1 MKEYLDIFDENNKS
15 LNEKKERKIVHEKG
29 LWHREVSV
37 WIINDK
43 NELLIQK
50 RAATKKLAPNKWAL
64 CAGHIISGESIIE
77 AAIREVEEEVGIENL
92 CPADLI
98 LFDIHKSSNI
108 TENIQNNNYKY
119 CYILKTNYKESD
131 LKIQEEELSEAKF
144 VSFEDLKKWSKDEP
158 DIFTGSLK
166 GEKLENTITK
176 IKEKLKE
183 LEEEY

>member
-15 LNEKKERKIVHEKG
+15 LNEKKDRKVVHEKG
-29 LWHREVSV
+29 LWHREVSI
-37 WIINDK
+37 WILNDK

-50 RAATKKLAPNKWAL
+50 RAATKVLAPNKWSL
-64 CAGHIISGESIIE
+64 CAGHIFAGETIME
-77 AAIREVEEEVGIENL
+77 AAIRETEEEVGIKNL
-92 CPADLI
+92 CPADFI

-108 TENIQNNNYKY
+108 TETVQNNNYKY

-131 LKIQEEELSEAKF
+131 LKIQEEEVSEVKF
-144 VSFEDLKKWSKDEP
+144 ISFDDLRKWTKKEA

-166 GEKLENTITK
+166 GEKFENIISK
-176 IKEKLKE
+176 IQDKLKE